1 MSTMSGPA
9 PIPVKR
15 YAQSRL
21 YDTKAGRYLTAD
33 DLRQWA
39 SAGIRF
45 VVIDA
50 TTGKDVTDII
60 LI

>member
-1 MSTMSGPA
+1 MSTTSGPA
-9 PIPVKR
+9 PILVKR

-21 YDTKAGRYLTAD
+21 YDTKAGRYLTLD
-33 DLRQWA
+33 ELRHWV

-50 TTGKDVTDII
+50 KTEDVTQVI
-60 LI
+60 LV